1 VEKSAADF
9 YRNRTNPDGLYNNC
23 KECFASNS
31 QRRQAA
37 LPPIEQRMAST
48 KARPIGAQ
56 RELATAY
63 GEMLYVV
70 ESPS

>member
-1 VEKSAADF
+1 MEKSAADF

-48 KARPIGAQ
+48 KVRHMACDPCLLSNQQDLEPPALI
-56 RELATAY
+56 
-63 GEMLYVV
+63 
-70 ESPS
+70 

>member
-1 VEKSAADF
+1 MARYSPLQVCHKCSVEKSAADF

-48 KARPIGAQ
+48 KARPD
-56 RELATAY
+56 
-63 GEMLYVV
+63 
-70 ESPS
+70 